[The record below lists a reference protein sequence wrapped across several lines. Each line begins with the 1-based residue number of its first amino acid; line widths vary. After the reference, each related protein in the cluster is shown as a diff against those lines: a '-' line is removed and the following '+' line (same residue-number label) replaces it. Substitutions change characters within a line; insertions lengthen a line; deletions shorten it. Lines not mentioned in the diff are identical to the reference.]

1 MGVSG
6 ADDRTVKVWDY
17 LSKTCLQTL
26 EGHTHNVSTVAFHPT
41 LPLILSGSE
50 DSTVRIW
57 NSSTYRL
64 EKTLNYGM
72 ERVWSLA
79 SQKNSNSVAI
89 GYDEG
94 TVMIKFGSEEP
105 AISMDKGGKIIWSQ
119 QSSIQQVNTKT
130 LTEKDLVDGERL
142 SLATKELGTSEV
154 FPQSLKHNN
163 NGRFVVVCGDGE
175 FIIYT
180 ALAWRNKSYGK
191 AVEFVWGND
200 TGEYATRE
208 NTTKVTVFKNFKE
221 THSFRP
227 DGSAEGIFGGR
238 LLGVRSNSA
247 LTFYDWAN
255 CSIIRKIEISPKSVY
270 WSDSG
275 DFVVIA
281 CDSSFYI
288 LRFCPEKVGEY
299 LDSGVEVLEEIP
311 ERVRSA
317 LWVGDCFI
325 YTNANR
331 LNYCVGGEVVTLA
344 HLEGSMYPIG
354 YAPKQSRIYCADK
367 SVNLVSY
374 SLDLSII
381 NYQTAILRDDF
392 EAADQILPKIPMD
405 QRNRIA
411 QFLEKQGHS
420 EMALN
425 IATDPDLKFELALQL
440 NKLNTAYTLA
450 KEAESEEKWKL
461 LGDSGL
467 QNGEI
472 GLARECFIHAEDLGG
487 LLSLCIATGDVAGL
501 EKVASKAKEE
511 GQNNISFVS
520 SFLMKDIP
528 SCIELLCETG
538 RIPEAAFLARTYMPS
553 KISEVV
559 ALWKDDL
566 KKTSVKAAESLADP
580 QEYPNLFPELEQ
592 ALQAEQQMMALQ
604 QSAPT
609 PQEAPQEETPAP
621 VEEEQPAQE
630 EVVEATPEPE
640 ASPESV
646 GDADLD
652 IDLDMEDIGA
662 DIDVD
667 DLDIDDLE

>member
-1 MGVSG
+1 MG
-6 ADDRTVKVWDY
+6 
-17 LSKTCLQTL
+17 
-26 EGHTHNVSTVAFHPT
+26 
-41 LPLILSGSE
+41 
-50 DSTVRIW
+50 
-57 NSSTYRL
+57 
-64 EKTLNYGM
+64 
-72 ERVWSLA
+72 
-79 SQKNSNSVAI
+79 
-89 GYDEG
+89 
-94 TVMIKFGSEEP
+94 

-119 QSSIQQVNTKT
+119 QNSIQQVNTKT
-130 LTEKDLVDGERL
+130 LTEKDLVDGEKL

-208 NTTKVTVFKNFKE
+208 NTTKVTIFKNFKE

-227 DGSAEGIFGGR
+227 DSSAEGIFGGR
-238 LLGVRSNSA
+238 LLGVRSSSA

-255 CSIIRKIEISPKSVY
+255 CSIIRKIEICPKAVY

-281 CDSSFYI
+281 CDTSFYI
-288 LRFCPEKVGEY
+288 LRFCPDKVGEY
-299 LDSGVEVLEEIP
+299 LDSGAEIPEDGMEEAFEVLHEIP

-381 NYQTAILRDDF
+381 NYQTAILREDF
-392 EAADQILPKIPMD
+392 DTAKQILTKVPADQM
-405 QRNRIA
+405 NRVA
-411 QFLEKQGHS
+411 QFLERQGHL
-420 EMALN
+420 EMALE

-440 NKLNTAYTLA
+440 NKLGTAYGLA
-450 KEAESEEKWKL
+450 KEADSDEKWRQ

-467 QNGEI
+467 RNGEV
-472 GLARECFIHAEDLGG
+472 GLARECLINAQDLGG
-487 LLSLCIATGDVAGL
+487 LLSVCVATGDRAGL
-501 EKVASKAKEE
+501 ANVAAKAKDE
-511 GQNNISFVS
+511 GQNNISFIS
-520 SFLMKDIP
+520 SFLQKDIP
-528 SCIELLCETG
+528 SCINLLCETG

-559 ALWKDDL
+559 ALWKEDL
-566 KKTSVKAAESLADP
+566 KKISVKAAESLADP

-592 ALQAEQQMMALQ
+592 ALQEEQKMMAQ
-604 QSAPT
+604 QEDAPSAPV
-609 PQEAPQEETPAP
+609 QKEEAPQQDTPVSPQEE
-621 VEEEQPAQE
+621 AQE
-630 EVVEATPEPE
+630 EEP
-640 ASPESV
+640 ASPEPTVEETASPEV
-646 GDADLD
+646 TADADLD
-652 IDLDMEDIGA
+652 IDDLDMEDIGG